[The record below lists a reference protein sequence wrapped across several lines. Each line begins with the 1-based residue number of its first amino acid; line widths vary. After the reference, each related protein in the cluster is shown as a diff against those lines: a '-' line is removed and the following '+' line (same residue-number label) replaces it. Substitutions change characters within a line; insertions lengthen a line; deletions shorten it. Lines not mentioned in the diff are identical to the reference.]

1 MWWPLLFFCKKIQ
14 FGSYH
19 WYIVLHLF
27 SVSIAFSDSDIVIIV
42 VLPVSPAFLLYF
54 TNLRP
59 FESCCMLTKAKPESA
74 RTKAEI
80 QLFKYKSFTRS
91 NFYYKTS
98 WCFNVILCMLTVL
111 CFGQDQLMSSR
122 SRLRAVDESEARM
135 SYRASKSKAN
145 NLIVSVWS
153 HWSSKFWQYDSLSNY
168 YFFFWS
174 QPHIVRLLKTSLTKG
189 FRASVRLYSSVLD
202 HKWRH
207 ELSHTAAPSVPLF
220 RSYHILTSS
229 VINTIQM
236 HRNTE
241 TI

>member
-1 MWWPLLFFCKKIQ
+1 MQ
-14 FGSYH
+14 FRSYH

-27 SVSIAFSDSDIVIIV
+27 SVSIAFSNSDIVIIV

-91 NFYYKTS
+91 NFYYKTG
-98 WCFNVILCMLTVL
+98 WCFNIILCILTVL

-135 SYRASKSKAN
+135 SYRASKSKVN

-153 HWSSKFWQYDSLSNY
+153 HCRPNLDNMTAFVIII
-168 YFFFWS
+168 FFFITATHCEAT
-174 QPHIVRLLKTSLTKG
+174 QNLFNKG
-189 FRASVRLYSSVLD
+189 IPCFRSSV
-202 HKWRH
+202 
-207 ELSHTAAPSVPLF
+207 
-220 RSYHILTSS
+220 
-229 VINTIQM
+229 Q
-236 HRNTE
+236 
-241 TI
+241 